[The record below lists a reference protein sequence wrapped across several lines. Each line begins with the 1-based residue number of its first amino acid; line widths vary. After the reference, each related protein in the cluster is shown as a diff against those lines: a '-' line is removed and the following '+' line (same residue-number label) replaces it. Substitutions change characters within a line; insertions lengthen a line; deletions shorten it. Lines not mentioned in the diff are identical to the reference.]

1 MISYPKSLDFSVED
15 TKLPPEH
22 PVQIQWKKQFLRSS
36 RGLADLFRS
45 KSLRKGII
53 NFSLFDGIFKSIK
66 DYLQPIIEQMALALP
81 VLLSLDGD
89 QRSALLIGIV
99 YTILFLMTSFA
110 SRSAGKLKERVQ
122 QTERGLNVLFSI
134 GAFLIIATAAAYLFD
149 QHIIAIITFIIYYM
163 IQNLRRPLAVEYIS
177 DRVKGSVMATGLSG
191 ESQLKAAVTALSA
204 PVFGFFVDRRGLGE
218 AMLGFG
224 VLLLIFSLVY
234 TLKSPLDKKQ

>member
-1 MISYPKSLDFSVED
+1 
-15 TKLPPEH
+15 
-22 PVQIQWKKQFLRSS
+22 
-36 RGLADLFRS
+36 
-45 KSLRKGII
+45 
-53 NFSLFDGIFKSIK
+53 
-66 DYLQPIIEQMALALP
+66 
-81 VLLSLDGD
+81 
-89 QRSALLIGIV
+89 
-99 YTILFLMTSFA
+99 MTSFA